1 MYRDLKGIKIKGGR
15 FGDGDMVQ
23 FDNILANKV
32 NIIYGGNGSGKT
44 SISRA
49 FQEYHD
55 NPGAPDNDFKLEL
68 LASSTLSANH
78 REGIYVFNEDFLET
92 QVKFAGKGMKTIV
105 MFGEQADLDKQIKE
119 LEEKIRAEK
128 AELDKVTALLGEL
141 DEDCEYSD
149 KTNKHPQSYQA
160 QLKSIQETLK
170 KDSHYLGRLKDIERK
185 ENKRLPQDIMNQ
197 IGDVAV
203 HPDIYSVPSELLGKD
218 EKTVS
223 KYVYDGIQK
232 LHQTLNQDEIRWIF
246 SPTDTKLNPAEVI
259 KVLSAYA
266 ENNELSEREKKL
278 LSLLQD
284 AESAPL
290 VISGAQHHIL
300 DKNAD
305 ICPLCHQTID
315 AAHRGNM
322 AETLKRL
329 LNEQAKQHEQ
339 DIRNALTAIV
349 DIQMEYPT
357 FPEHYAED
365 KIKVCEAAIKAVND
379 YHSKVRDLL
388 NSKLQ
393 NLYAASPD
401 VNKIN
406 PADYS
411 ALLSAYVGAYTAIE
425 NEVTAYNNEVKDA
438 KNLYKKVLGAN
449 LYLSFLEVKS
459 MLDIYSGMIKKATGY
474 KTDIS
479 SRINVING
487 LRNQINGLESQKQNT
502 GIAVDF
508 INDCLKRVFL
518 SEKRLEIR
526 DEGSG
531 VYKVYSNGK
540 NVSPNRLSSGERNII
555 GLSYFFATLGANN
568 PADRL
573 YDHPMFVVLDDP
585 ISSND
590 AGNRMGILNLLNQKV
605 YDLFHKTI
613 LDEFG
618 KPREVWKVGSKVL
631 LLSHE
636 MKTVNSYKSI
646 FHGYISGGQETGV
659 HFELEDNVMNPEY
672 GIISNEYGQHFK
684 RIFNYANSEHPD
696 PNESIVIGNE
706 MRRVFEAY
714 SNFVFNKGIEAVLT
728 ERSTYKGG
736 HADENYER
744 FSKLVTRVVFNTTS
758 HTSAYS
764 NKMEHDSE
772 MYSPREMKN
781 LAREMLAFILAVTP
795 AHLKAYLREEA
806 PIIRGWLNLT
816 GTSV

>member
-1 MYRDLKGIKIKGGR
+1 MYRNLTGIKINGGR
-15 FGDGDMVQ
+15 FGDGDMLQ
-23 FDNILANKV
+23 FDNILDNKV

-49 FQEYHD
+49 IQEYRK
-55 NPGAPDNDFKLEL
+55 NPADPDNNFKLEL
-68 LASSTLSANH
+68 LASSPLSTDH
-78 REGIYVFNEDFLET
+78 RDGIYVFNEDILET

-105 MFGEQADLDKQIKE
+105 MFGQQADLDKQINE
-119 LEEKIRAEK
+119 LEDKIKAEKI
-128 AELDKVTALLGEL
+128 ELDKVTALLGEL
-141 DEDCEYSD
+141 DENSEYSD
-149 KTNKHPQSYQA
+149 NTQKHPQSFQA
-160 QLKSIQETLK
+160 QFKAIQERLK
-170 KDSHYLGRLKDIERK
+170 QGATSYIGRLKEIEQK
-185 ENKRLPQDIMNQ
+185 DKRLPSDILTQ
-197 IGDVAV
+197 LCEVEA
-203 HPDIYSVPSELLGKD
+203 HPEKYSVPSEIIGKD
-218 EKTVS
+218 EKTIS
-223 KYVYDGIQK
+223 KYLSDSIQK
-232 LHQTLNQDEIRWIF
+232 LHQTLNQDEIIWTC
-246 SPTDTKLNPAEVI
+246 SPTDTKLNPVDVV

-266 ENNELSEREKKL
+266 ENNELSEREKRL

-284 AESAPL
+284 TDVAHL
-290 VISGAQHHIL
+290 VIGGAQHLIL

-315 AAHRGNM
+315 ATHRGNM

-339 DIRNALTAIV
+339 DIRNALAAIV
-349 DIQMEYPT
+349 DIQMDYPS

-365 KIKVCEAAIKAVND
+365 KIQACQDAIKAVND
-379 YHSKVRDLL
+379 YHAMVRSLL
-388 NSKLQ
+388 NDKLQ
-393 NLYAASPD
+393 HLYAASPD
-401 VNKIN
+401 VNKVN

-411 ALLSAYVGAYTAIE
+411 ALLTTYTNAFTAIE
-425 NEVTAYNNEVKDA
+425 NEVTAYNSEVKNA
-438 KNLYKKVLGAN
+438 KNLYKTVLGAN

-459 MLDIYSGMIKKATGY
+459 MLDIYSGLIKKAEGH
-474 KTDIS
+474 KNDILNRS
-479 SRINVING
+479 KVIEG

-585 ISSND
+585 ITSND

-605 YDLFHKTI
+605 YDIFHKTI
-613 LDEFG
+613 VDEFDRP
-618 KPREVWKVGSKVL
+618 KEIWKEGSKVL

-636 MKTVNSYKSI
+636 MKTVNSYKCI
-646 FHGYISGGQETGV
+646 FHKYIDGGQEKGV
-659 HFELEDNVMNPEY
+659 HYELEDNVMNPEY

-684 RIFNYANSEHPD
+684 RIFTYANSEHPD

-706 MRRVFEAY
+706 MRRTFEAY
-714 SNFVFNKGIEAVLT
+714 SSFLYNKGIESVLT
-728 ERSTYKGG
+728 DRTTYKGKHG
-736 HADENYER
+736 DENYER

-772 MYSPREMKN
+772 MYSAREMKN

-795 AHLKAYLREEA
+795 AHLKAYLKDEE
-806 PIIRGWLNLT
+806 PIIYGWLNPT
-816 GTSV
+816 GASI